1 MEVRTNLNAGL
12 QLSAFQFSAFALVA
26 ASAREWTWIRSYWC
40 AFVGTEPES
49 DRRASSHAEAASG
62 SASL

>member
-26 ASAREWTWIRSYWC
+26 ASAREWTDLPRIH
-40 AFVGTEPES
+40 GQ
-49 DRRASSHAEAASG
+49 
-62 SASL
+62 